1 MVGSSRLDFM
11 ADGNVNPLQGSLQ
24 LHAYLLR
31 ECPRPSTQESGRSLQ
46 YLTEDVG
53 VK

>member
-31 ECPRPSTQESGRSLQ
+31 ECPRTQESGRSLQ